1 MSTYAIG
8 DIQGC
13 DRQLQQL
20 LAKIGFRP
28 GRDRLW
34 CVGDLVNRGP
44 KSLDTL
50 RRLREIDDSLV
61 AVLGN
66 HDLHFLAVHEGCAPL
81 RRKDRLREL
90 LAAGDCAALADWL
103 RLKPLA
109 HCEMIETE
117 TGPRP
122 FLMVHA
128 GFAPDWPVAKTL
140 ALAGEVEAAL
150 REKPRKYLSR
160 MYGDEPNLW
169 HDGLRKQRRLRTITN
184 YLTRIR
190 FCDGEGRLRLDL
202 KEGIDTAPPGYAPWF
217 CRQRVSAETDIV
229 FGHWAALKGASGRKG
244 VHALDTGCVWGG
256 ILTAMRLEDG
266 RRFSVPGWRL

>member
-13 DRQLQQL
+13 YKPLRKL
-20 LAKIGFRP
+20 LKKIGFSP
-28 GRDRLW
+28 GSDRLW

-50 RRLREIDDSLV
+50 RLLADMDDALTI
-61 AVLGN
+61 VLGN
-66 HDLHFLAVHEGCAPL
+66 HDLHFLAVHEGCAPM

-90 LAAGDCAALADWL
+90 LAAPDCGELADWL
-103 RLKPLA
+103 RRKPLA
-109 HCEMIETE
+109 HCETIETE

-128 GFAPDWPVAKTL
+128 GFAPDWDIARILK
-140 ALAGEVEAAL
+140 LAGEVGTAL
-150 REKPRKYLSR
+150 DRKPRKFLSN
-160 MYGDEPNLW
+160 MYGDEPSLW
-169 HDGLRKQRRLRTITN
+169 DDSLSKQRRLRVITN

-190 FCDGEGRLRLDL
+190 FCDAEGRLRLDL
-202 KEGIDTAPPGYAPWF
+202 KEGIDTAPPGYQPWF
-217 CRQRVSAETDIV
+217 RWQRVSREADIV
-229 FGHWAALKGASGRKG
+229 FGHWAAIEGKTGIDR

-256 ILTAMRLEDG
+256 PLTALRLEDQN
-266 RRFSVPGWRL
+266 RISVPS

>member
-13 DRQLQQL
+13 YKPLRKL
-20 LAKIGFRP
+20 LKKIGFSP

-44 KSLDTL
+44 QSLDTL
-50 RRLREIDDSLV
+50 RLLADMDDALTI
-61 AVLGN
+61 VLGN
-66 HDLHFLAVHEGCAPL
+66 HDLHFLAVHEGCAPM

-90 LAAGDCAALADWL
+90 LAAPDCGELADWL
-103 RLKPLA
+103 RRKPLA
-109 HCEMIETE
+109 HCETIETE

-128 GFAPDWPVAKTL
+128 GFAPDWDIARIL
-140 ALAGEVEAAL
+140 ELAGEVGTAL
-150 REKPRKYLSR
+150 DRKPRKFLSH
-160 MYGDEPNLW
+160 MYGDEPSLW
-169 HDGLRKQRRLRTITN
+169 DDSLSKQRRLRVITN

-190 FCDGEGRLRLDL
+190 FCDAEGRLRLDL
-202 KEGIDTAPPGYAPWF
+202 KEGFDSAPPGYAPWF
-217 CRQRVSAETDIV
+217 RWQRISREADIV
-229 FGHWAALKGASGRKG
+229 FGHWAAIEGKTGIDR

-256 ILTAMRLEDG
+256 PLTALRLEDHHHI
-266 RRFSVPGWRL
+266 SVPS